1 MSGLTPKE
9 PRTPEEKR
17 ARMHKIR
24 SMVLDMF
31 LPVLTALFLILAVI
45 WPNTALA
52 SIAGVF
58 GGVILIRFSA
68 TRFKGERE
76 MQIFDKLALAGGV
89 ILIGRALVRLVLL
102 ILTAVGVIGHFW
114 IF

>member
-1 MSGLTPKE
+1 M
-9 PRTPEEKR
+9 
-17 ARMHKIR
+17 
-24 SMVLDMF
+24 
-31 LPVLTALFLILAVI
+31 ILAVI

-89 ILIGRALVRLVLL
+89 ILIVLALVRLVLL